1 MKSVESNQLKVR
13 FVRQKV
19 DGSSVN
25 WIPSFSD
32 SRRDLHSI
40 PRLPL
45 ISSVKLVP
53 MDGIVDRLL
62 CDMSNDVRLRSSR
75 NARGSISLM
84 LLLEM
89 FKQTGDEKRANEV
102 LIFLIE
108 PSVNESESSCLMYL
122 METFSTSS
130 RTVTLRMC
138 MYRQV
143 VAFGT
148 HAIALLMSVTL
159 QQYRAPGMSG
169 SGLHSHSLV
178 RL

>member
-25 WIPSFSD
+25 WISSFSD

-45 ISSVKLVP
+45 ISRVKLVP

-62 CDMSNDVRLRSSR
+62 WDMSNDVRFRSSR
-75 NARGSISLM
+75 NARGSISVM

-89 FKQTGDEKRANEV
+89 FRQTGDEKRANEL
-102 LIFLIE
+102 LIF
-108 PSVNESESSCLMYL
+108 
-122 METFSTSS
+122 
-130 RTVTLRMC
+130 
-138 MYRQV
+138 
-143 VAFGT
+143 
-148 HAIALLMSVTL
+148 
-159 QQYRAPGMSG
+159 
-169 SGLHSHSLV
+169 
-178 RL
+178 